1 MKVSRTIAV
10 AAAALAGAALF
21 QFWGNATHGYI
32 ASSSLF
38 YWWGFQWVNPESE
51 TEHAW
56 LILALSLYVLGRN
69 LRRTGPSGGAGPR
82 GFAAAAAGLLLHAL
96 GFVAQQPRISIL
108 GFLLFS
114 WGITALWGGRRWARA
129 SAFPIAFMVFAIPV
143 NALDTVGFWLQM
155 GVVRAGEYLAHLAGI
170 GVVRSGTQLFGP
182 DGRYQYDVVAACS
195 GIRSLM
201 ALTALSLFIGY
212 LWFRPLW
219 VRALVLLASVP
230 LVFLGNVARITSIVL
245 AAQWGGRAWGDRV
258 HDIMGYGVFVIVLGG
273 IVALAEFALRR
284 RPQWA
289 RVEGGDEDP
298 GAGSGG
304 NPWVLGSASALVV
317 LAFAIGAYLS
327 YRSSIPPDERP
338 GVLLSADGSS
348 PVELPTY
355 LGSEWMGHRVEP
367 EAIERTILPPDTGFS
382 RKLYVNLEH
391 PEEHVLLSI
400 VLSGR
405 DRSSIHRPELC
416 LVGQGWTIDSATR
429 HRFAYPGNPAA
440 GFEATVLGVHRNL
453 QGTAG
458 QRVVPEIVT
467 YWFVGDNRVF
477 ASQTARIAYDAWIRV
492 VHGRAPRWA
501 YVFLQTGSGEGGG
514 SAIARIQAVLDGTL
528 PRFQPP
534 AGTGSG

>member
-1 MKVSRTIAV
+1 MKASRKSAL
-10 AAAALAGAALF
+10 AAAALAGTALF

-38 YWWGFQWVNPESE
+38 YWWGFQWINPESE

-56 LILALSLYVLGRN
+56 LILALSLYLLAVN
-69 LRRTGPSGGAGPR
+69 LRRGPPGGGAAAQ
-82 GFAAAAAGLLLHAL
+82 GFAAAAGGLLLHAL
-96 GFVAQQPRISIL
+96 GFMAQQARISIVAL
-108 GFLLFS
+108 LLFS
-114 WGITALWGGRRWARA
+114 WGILALWGGRRWARA
-129 SAFPIAFMVFAIPV
+129 SAFPLAFMVFAIPV

-155 GVVRAGEYLAHLAGI
+155 GVVRAGEQLAHLAGI
-170 GVVRSGTQLFGP
+170 GVVRNGTQLFGP

-201 ALTALSLFIGY
+201 ALTALSLFVGY
-212 LWFRPLW
+212 LWFRPVWL
-219 VRALVLLASVP
+219 RALVLLASVP
-230 LVFLGNVARITSIVL
+230 LVFAGNVARITSIIL

-258 HDIMGYGVFVIVLGG
+258 HDIMGYGVFAIVLGG
-273 IVALAEFALRR
+273 ILAFAETVSRRRPEWARREGDPAPLKGDSGDRPGTVAPAWALVALAA
-284 RPQWA
+284 A
-289 RVEGGDEDP
+289 V
-298 GAGSGG
+298 GA
-304 NPWVLGSASALVV
+304 
-317 LAFAIGAYLS
+317 FLS
-327 YRSSIPPDERP
+327 YRSSLPPEERT
-338 GVLLSADGSS
+338 GVLLAAGGSG

-367 EAIERTILPPDTGFS
+367 EAIERAILPPDTGFS

-429 HRFAYPGNPAA
+429 HRFAYPGDPAG
-440 GFEATVLGVHRNL
+440 GFEATVLDVHRHV
-453 QGTAG
+453 QGPG
-458 QRVVPEIVT
+458 GGKVVPELVT

-477 ASQTARIAYDAWIRV
+477 ASQAARIAYDAWIRV

-501 YVFLQTGSGEGGG
+501 YVFLQTGAERGRGP
-514 SAIARIQAVLDGTL
+514 AVARVQAVLDQAL

-534 AGTGSG
+534 ALSGSG